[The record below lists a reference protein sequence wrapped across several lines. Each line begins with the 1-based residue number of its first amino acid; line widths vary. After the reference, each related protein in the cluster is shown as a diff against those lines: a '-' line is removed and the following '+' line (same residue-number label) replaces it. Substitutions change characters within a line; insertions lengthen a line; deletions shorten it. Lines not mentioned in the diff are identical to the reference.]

1 MFDRI
6 STRDVKRVI
15 NFSGTSELFQK
26 EKEIPI
32 KQYEGVTA
40 LWNILSQ
47 NNWKYAYLADEVGM
61 GKTYQAIGIIAM
73 LLKTEPNAKI
83 LVIAPN
89 ASVQNNWIKEFK
101 NFKNNN
107 LTKDFK
113 KLFGNNIEDSINN
126 IEDSSTFVDSIKKKS
141 WKTINVMRISTF
153 SMMGYA
159 IAGDKR
165 LDEELK
171 AKIDTKKLLKG
182 LKFWHKKNIH
192 PNNPEKL
199 TSQNAG
205 ILCGLAFPNPCFDL
219 VVIDE
224 AQNLRNKNNQTTFIN
239 FWLGLKRFDVNILD
253 DNIQKIATKIQLV
266 KRNRSKFLLLSA
278 TPAHRSIDC
287 VRNQM
292 LFFEDTVKPA
302 RELRHVDLEKFMVR
316 RLRTYSAKSK
326 YDVRSVTAIDL
337 YEDMSQ
343 NTAEGLEQR
352 LFLALCQ
359 SKLAQLP
366 DGKNN
371 STFKIGFLECF
382 ETYNTKKDSSKTKQ
396 WELSDSSDIQDT
408 VNAPDKKMML
418 DFIESYRDKFNKDEI
433 MPHPKLNF
441 TKNEVECIVRN
452 NFSNKISNTPDKAL
466 IFVRRLATV
475 RELTEEIIHIYEEKI
490 IEKWYKEL
498 NITSSSNISK
508 VDAFKDAFEKK
519 YNDRVGREDK
529 FFEKIIESE
538 TIEMSGELTPTDEI
552 QSEETKLIHWFAMKK
567 KYEPRDKGRTCVSR
581 FKKSLLLNKPNSYF
595 FDENYI
601 RSVYAFTNEI
611 NYADFIEKKIDNQF
625 IMNINKYFTDEH
637 ESYFLKDGTPKTSN
651 ILALSCFLLLRD
663 STNKKHIALAN
674 WIKEFYEI
682 KDINEKSK
690 YIEYFKRKEIS
701 DILMQ
706 DSFWSYLCRRK
717 NENFIESLP
726 ESFDSFILRENLKGI
741 TEKFLKSSEA
751 ILDIMYCYCNSQK
764 REWVIPATERILS
777 DGSFGERIKK
787 LFENGTLICKQI
799 LASEYITKK
808 REISTKLKFID
819 LQQWVMPA
827 TGGNKGNEGLI
838 KRFNTPFYPDVI
850 VCTDVLKEG
859 VNLHLFCNKIYHY
872 GLAWTPGDLE
882 QRVGRIDRFFSKT
895 HRAMG
900 EGKDTKIEITYPYL
914 GKSVDEHQLK
924 RVLTFK
930 LQVDPLMDSNGK
942 NSRDIDINPNEGRTI
957 KELIDDLPNEESRT
971 ISPYS
976 GQSFL

>member
-1 MFDRI
+1 MFERI
-6 STRDVKRVI
+6 SIKDVKSVI
-15 NFSGTSELFQK
+15 NFSGNSEIFQK
-26 EKEIPI
+26 EQEIPI

-47 NNWKYAYLADEVGM
+47 NKYAYLADEVGM

-73 LLKTEPNAKI
+73 LVKTVPNTKV

-101 NFKNNN
+101 NFKNSN
-107 LTKDFK
+107 LTKNFK
-113 KLFGNNIEDSINN
+113 ELFGNKIEDSIKNIEDSG
-126 IEDSSTFVDSIKKKS
+126 TFVEAIKKKS

-159 IAGDKR
+159 IAGGKR
-165 LDEELK
+165 LDEETTNLK
-171 AKIDTKKLLKG
+171 AKIDTRKLLKE
-182 LKFWHKKNIH
+182 LKVWHKKNIH

-199 TSQNAG
+199 DSQSAG
-205 ILCGLAFPNPCFDL
+205 ILCGLSFPNPCFDL

-239 FWLGLKRFDVNILD
+239 YWLGLKRFDVNNLD
-253 DNIQKIATKIQLV
+253 ENIQKIASQIHAE
-266 KRNRSKFLLLSA
+266 KRNRSKYLLLSA
-278 TPAHRSIDC
+278 TPAHRSLDC
-287 VRNQM
+287 LRNQM
-292 LFFEDTVKPA
+292 LFFENNVKPA
-302 RELRHVDLEKFMVR
+302 RELRHIDLETFMVR

-326 YDVRSVTAIDL
+326 YDVRNVTVKDL
-337 YEDMSQ
+337 YDDMSQ
-343 NTAEGLEQR
+343 NTAEGLQQR

-359 SKLAQLP
+359 SKLAQL

-382 ETYNTKKDSSKTKQ
+382 ETYNTKLESSKTKQ

-418 DFIESYRDKFNKDEI
+418 DLVKSYRDELNEDEI
-433 MPHPKLNF
+433 MPHPKLIF
-441 TKNEVECIVRN
+441 IKNEVENIVRN
-452 NFSNKISNTPDKAL
+452 NLSDESSDAPDKAL

-490 IEKWYKEL
+490 IEKWFKEL
-498 NITSSSNISK
+498 KLTPSSNRSK
-508 VDAFKDAFEKK
+508 DEIFKDAFERK
-519 YNDRVGREDK
+519 YNERVGREGK
-529 FFEKIIESE
+529 SFEKIIESE
-538 TIEMSGELTPTDEI
+538 TIEMSDELIPSDEI
-552 QSEETKLIHWFAMKK
+552 QTERSKLIHWFAMKK
-567 KYEPRDKGRTCVSR
+567 KYESRDKNRTCISR
-581 FKKSLLLNKPNSYF
+581 FKKSLLLNKPNCFF
-595 FDENYI
+595 FDENYV
-601 RSVYAFTNEI
+601 RSVYDFINETD
-611 NYADFIEKKIDNQF
+611 YADFINKKLDNQF
-625 IMNINKYFTDEH
+625 IININKYFTEDH
-637 ESYFLKDGTPKTSN
+637 YSYFLKDETPKTSN
-651 ILALSCFLLLRD
+651 ILALSCFLLLQD
-663 STNKKHIALAN
+663 SNNKQHITFAN
-674 WIKEFYEI
+674 WIKDFYEI
-682 KDINEKSK
+682 KDIDKKSEYK
-690 YIEYFKRKEIS
+690 VYFKKKELS

-706 DSFWSYLCRRK
+706 ESFWSYLCK
-717 NENFIESLP
+717 KENVNFIESLP
-726 ESFDSFILRENLKGI
+726 QNFDDFILRENLKGI

-751 ILDIMYCYCNSQK
+751 ILDIIYCYCNSNK
-764 REWVIPATERILS
+764 KEWVIPATERILS
-777 DGSFGERIKK
+777 DGSFGERIRKI
-787 LFENGTLICKQI
+787 FENGTLVCKQI

-808 REISTKLKFID
+808 ADISTKLKFID

-914 GKSVDEHQLK
+914 GKSIDEHQLK

-930 LQVDPLMDSNGK
+930 LQVDPLMDFNGN
-942 NSRDIDINPNEGRTI
+942 NSRDIDINPNEERTI
-957 KELIDDLPNEESRT
+957 KELVDDLPNEESRT

-976 GQSFL
+976 GKRFL